1 MKDNKD
7 FNIPQSLIDAVKKV
21 VETDTVQEA
30 KDPKEYGYEGDM
42 AISQLKT
49 IVRHAEHLMG
59 MLKPETD
66 LPEWVQSKLT
76 LAQDYIRTSHD
87 YLMSETNESL
97 HPNQKKLDVAKPKGK
112 LTAADFAALRAGKK
126 TQKEEVEQVD
136 ELSRGTLRRYYEKAA
151 QSADYH
157 KKQMNRL
164 DRDDDALPVGSVQA
178 HKDNRKARKY
188 HDSQNF
194 KRRVGMGKAI
204 DRAFKE
210 EVEQVD
216 EAKLFHPGQEV
227 TVHKVDQYGFQGRDH
242 HPPSSG
248 VDGHKVRI
256 THYADTDRD
265 RLGGKHGVEGDPGYR
280 YQVVHGTMKSGP
292 HKGKSFQ
299 FINHELKHSAKT
311 NEEVERV
318 DERTLTPAETKK
330 KEEIVK
336 SMKKGTAGFKKRYGE
351 RWKEVMYATST
362 KLAKK
367 D

>member
-66 LPEWVQSKLT
+66 LPEWVQSKIT

-112 LTAADFAALRAGKK
+112 LTAADFEALRAGKK
-126 TQKEEVEQVD
+126 TQ
-136 ELSRGTLRRYYEKAA
+136 
-151 QSADYH
+151 
-157 KKQMNRL
+157 N
-164 DRDDDALPVGSVQA
+164 
-178 HKDNRKARKY
+178 
-188 HDSQNF
+188 
-194 KRRVGMGKAI
+194 
-204 DRAFKE
+204 E

-227 TVHKVDQYGFQGRDH
+227 TVHKVDQYGFQGRDD

-248 VDGHKVRI
+248 VEGHKVRI

-265 RLGGKHGVEGDPGYR
+265 RLGGKHGVEGEPGYR

-311 NEEVERV
+311 NEEVEQVDELSKKTLGSYVKKAADDVSYHSFMAGDLSRKKDKESLSADKKSFSRQKGIEKAVDKMTKEEVEQV

-351 RWKEVMYATST
+351 RWKEVMYATATSR
-362 KLAKK
+362 AKK